1 MDPRFFWGK
10 IVDNI
15 DPDGLNRVK
24 ITKEEEDESITEW
37 IPVLTYY
44 GGDDMGLSILPE
56 VDDQVL
62 VATLDD
68 ESGLKVVIGSVWSND
83 SLPPETK
90 ENTDADLNKDG
101 ENSLRFFK
109 SRAGNQLIFDDTDG
123 EEKIQLIAA
132 DGKTRI
138 EFCVDEE
145 MLSLI
150 TEHDMAIKSCGVLS
164 IQAEEIEI
172 SSEKEVNI
180 NTEDYQQKAEKSS
193 KMTADGDFD
202 IKGSG
207 VALN

>member
-1 MDPRFFWGK
+1 MEPRFFWGK

-37 IPVLTYY
+37 MPVLTYY

-90 ENTDADLNKDG
+90 ENADADLNKDG

-145 MLSLI
+145 MLSLL
-150 TEHDMAIKSCGVLS
+150 TEHDIAIKSCGVLS

-207 VALN
+207 IALN